1 MIRKCS
7 EEEVDVICEIINDAA
22 QAYKGVIPEDR
33 WHDPYMSQ
41 AELRQEL
48 QDGIVFWGV
57 YDNQDL
63 TGVMGMQDKSDV
75 ALIRHAYV
83 RTDRRNEGH
92 GSRLLRFLETTT
104 GKPIL
109 VGTWADATWAISF
122 YQKNGYYL
130 LSELEKNQLLRK
142 YWKIPE
148 RQTESSVVLTNGSG
162 RLISP

>member
-1 MIRKCS
+1 M
-7 EEEVDVICEIINDAA
+7 ICEIINDAA